1 MQVARSAQFHACRVS
16 AISVGDKV
24 KSFVISSSRGL
35 SVHDMLSHVELSQV
49 PGEIKFNYFDAEG
62 NMQAVAVDDLTKG
75 KKVQPYMC
83 IHKQCSVSFAVI
95 CSHDDVDTCKLQSE
109 TYLLKGPLFLKGGPY
124 WSTWSFHPNLQLET
138 LAWLLGE
145 SR

>member
-24 KSFVISSSRGL
+24 KSFVMSSGRGL
-35 SVHDMLSHVELSQV
+35 SVHEMVSHVELSQV

-75 KKVQPYMC
+75 KKVQICMC
-83 IHKQCSVSFAVI
+83 IGEQCPVSFAVI
-95 CSHDDVDTCKLQSE
+95 CLHIDSDTCKLV
-109 TYLLKGPLFLKGGPY
+109 LKRPLFLKGGPH
-124 WSTWSFHPNLQLET
+124 WSTRSFHPNLQLET